1 MSRETGSTLTPAQ
14 LEIMN
19 LFWEHGELGVA
30 QVWKLLGD
38 RRTVARNTVQTTL
51 TRLVEKGWLQSRA
64 EGNTFY
70 FRAARP
76 RKSTL
81 RGMVG
86 QLVDNAFGGSASGL
100 VMALLESG
108 RVSADEAERIRKLI
122 ERSQIERAQIERTEE
137 EKP

>member
-1 MSRETGSTLTPAQ
+1 MTSKRITQPDAKLTPAQ

-30 QVWKLLGD
+30 QVWRLLAS

-51 TRLVEKGWLQSRA
+51 TRLADKGWLQSRA
-64 EGNTFY
+64 QGNAFY

-81 RGMVG
+81 RQMLA
-86 QLVDNAFGGSASGL
+86 QLLDGAFGGSASGL
-100 VMALLESG
+100 VMALM
-108 RVSADEAERIRKLI
+108 EARRISPAEARRIRELI
-122 ERSQIERAQIERTEE
+122 DGVQEG
-137 EKP
+137 KK